1 MWYIPLMPLSTP
13 ATKTLD
19 LLSISYRVFEHPHQP
34 ESLEQ
39 AAAERGQVPGQI
51 VRSIL
56 FRIKKDNFFL
66 TLAAGPGQVSWR
78 KLRTHLGVSRIS
90 MATEVEVLS
99 VSGYA
104 VGTVSPLGLA
114 HPIRILADLNIFGLD
129 EISLGSGVRGVAI
142 IMKSTDLR
150 RALGKI
156 EVGQFC

>member
-1 MWYIPLMPLSTP
+1 MPVSTA
-13 ATKTLD
+13 ATRTLD
-19 LLSISYRVFEHPHQP
+19 LLSIPYRVFEHQHQP

-56 FRIKKDNFFL
+56 FRSKKDNFFL

-78 KLRTHLGVSRIS
+78 KLRAYLDVSRIS
-90 MATEVEVLS
+90 MATEDEVLS
-99 VSGYA
+99 VTGYA
-104 VGTVSPLGLA
+104 VGAVSPLGLA
-114 HPIRILADLNIFGLD
+114 RPIPILVDLNIFSLD

-142 IMKSTDLR
+142 ILKSVDLR